1 MKEFKWPKELKKTKS
16 REQVLAI
23 LTESQR
29 PMTALE
35 IYQQTE
41 KEGTPVWLS
50 TIYRILA
57 AFTDHEEILKTAV
70 LENGMG
76 IYELNRNEHKH
87 YAMCVA
93 CNKVTPIANCP
104 MGEFQ
109 LELKEN
115 NFHVLGHKLEMYG
128 YCDACYSVLRNDR

>member
-57 AFTDHEEILKTAV
+57 AFTDHEVILKTAV

-76 IYELNRNEHKH
+76 IYELNRKTIIH
-87 YAMCVA
+87 
-93 CNKVTPIANCP
+93 I
-104 MGEFQ
+104 
-109 LELKEN
+109 EL
-115 NFHVLGHKLEMYG
+115 
-128 YCDACYSVLRNDR
+128 

>member
-1 MKEFKWPKELKKTKS
+1 MEEFKWPQALKRTKS

-23 LTESQR
+23 LMSAQG

-35 IYQQTE
+35 IFQQTE
-41 KEGTPVWLS
+41 SEGSPVWLS

-57 AFTDHEEILKTAV
+57 AFIDHGVILKTAV

-76 IYELNRNEHKH
+76 IYELNRNEHRH
-87 YAMCVA
+87 YAMCVT
-93 CNKVTPIANCP
+93 CNKVIPIENCP

-109 LELKEN
+109 PNLKEN
-115 NFHVLGHKLEMYG
+115 NFHVIGHKLEMYG
-128 YCDACYSVLRNDR
+128 YCDACYSVVRTDG